1 VSPSV
6 VGGEGVT
13 IRIGR
18 PALNPP
24 LMAAGTRGRI
34 LPRPVVGHRAFNGKD
49 TPVVIDDDEKERR
62 GLFCLSFSHFPK
74 TASVTA
80 IDL

>member
-24 LMAAGTRGRI
+24 LMAAGIRGRI

-49 TPVVIDDDEKERR
+49 TPVVIDDDEKDKAGE
-62 GLFCLSFSHFPK
+62 FCCHFPK